1 MPRALLPQIGA
12 LFERCHSRC
21 FNAYAIREFDPIK
34 IQVAQAEHAPCGRS
48 VRRGHT
54 RRRQFLTVF
63 GLAPFLPEL
72 IEGSALVHEGFDKFT
87 PSGFR

>member
-1 MPRALLPQIGA
+1 MPRALPPQIGA

-48 VRRGHT
+48 VRRGYT

-63 GLAPFLPEL
+63 GLAAFRPEL
-72 IEGSALVHEGFDKFT
+72 VEGSALVREGLDEFAS
-87 PSGFR
+87 SGFR